1 MFKVGDG
8 GQSLTHI
15 RVSVETVTFCCFGY
29 PEILRRQ
36 ETELGSCPL
45 LPPWFK
51 WLHLDMRLGWVSPGG
66 SCVGSFY
73 SRVTV
78 CSNFSHLLFK
88 NALMDCYSRGR
99 KIFHSYVYVIQMVF
113 LKIYFCVFT
122 MFLNNVS
129 ISTVKDKTCTV
140 RKIWSCIF

>member
-1 MFKVGDG
+1 MG
-8 GQSLTHI
+8 
-15 RVSVETVTFCCFGY
+15 RN
-29 PEILRRQ
+29 
-36 ETELGSCPL
+36 
-45 LPPWFK
+45 
-51 WLHLDMRLGWVSPGG
+51 WVR
-66 SCVGSFY
+66 FY
-73 SRVTV
+73 LQVTV
-78 CSNFSHLLFK
+78 CSNLSHLLVK
-88 NALMDCYSRGR
+88 NALMDCYSGRR